1 MTEKRILTG
10 LLVLSVVLAGR
21 VLLGVA
27 ETAEKAEKPSQV
39 VVGTFDSRAVT
50 LAFGES
56 PFWSTYERM
65 NPESVAPPAD
75 ATPQGVEQWKI
86 NRRKISFRQGFGRGD
101 VSEYLDFIK
110 DQIPRIAQETGVD
123 VIVSKWDIVYHRPN
137 VKFVDV
143 TEALIQPFEPTEERL
158 EIIRDVMKVPAATEK
173 EIRQREK
180 SQGIN

>member
-1 MTEKRILTG
+1 MTAKRILTC
-10 LLVLSVVLAGR
+10 LLVLSVVLTGR
-21 VLLGVA
+21 MLLGLG
-27 ETAEKAEKPSQV
+27 ETTQKTEKPSQV
-39 VVGTFDSRAVT
+39 IVGTFDSRAVT

-56 PFWSTYERM
+56 PFMSTYEKM

-75 ATPQGVEQWKI
+75 ATPQQVEQWKI
-86 NRRKISFRQGFGRGD
+86 NQRKISFRQGFGRGD
-101 VSEYLDFIK
+101 VTEYLDFIK
-110 DQIPRIAQETGVD
+110 DHIPKIAQQTGVD
-123 VIVSKWDIVYHRPN
+123 VIVSRWDIVYHSPN

-180 SQGIN
+180 KKGIN